1 LETEEKNEGGGR
13 KNEELRRRMLTI
25 SEILLD

>member
-1 LETEEKNEGGGR
+1 LETEEKIEDGGR
-13 KNEELRRRMLTI
+13 KNEELRRKMLTI